1 MNYNNLTDKA
11 AVTGL
16 AFSWSEFRYDYINQ
30 DIWTRHVVNND
41 NFFYC
46 ESQTY
51 LSALIGCFRFQVVS
65 SVSNPTFNIL
75 TFFTSSASQS

>member
-30 DIWTRHVVNND
+30 DIWTRHVVNIS
-41 NFFYC
+41 FTVKARL
-46 ESQTY
+46 TY
-51 LSALIGCFRFQVVS
+51 Q
-65 SVSNPTFNIL
+65 P
-75 TFFTSSASQS
+75 